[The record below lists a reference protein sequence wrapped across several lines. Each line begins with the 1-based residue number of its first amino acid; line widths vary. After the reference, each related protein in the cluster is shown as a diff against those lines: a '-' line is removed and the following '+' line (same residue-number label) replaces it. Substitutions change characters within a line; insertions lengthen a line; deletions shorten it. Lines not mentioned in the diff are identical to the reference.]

1 MKPMLFF
8 IILGL
13 LAGTFLFYR
22 IQPLS
27 ATVRI
32 NGTTFIV
39 ELAIT
44 GKEIEKGLLEMLKE
58 TKSDF
63 GLDDIKEIIYNEDG
77 QDSLTDVIAMFDT
90 GQGAAELQN
99 VLELVNDAWN
109 YFLHKVIGGL
119 SPAEK
124 LLEHHQAHQ

>member
-1 MKPMLFF
+1 MQIESKQQ
-8 IILGL
+8 ILE
-13 LAGTFLFYR
+13 R
-22 IQPLS
+22 
-27 ATVRI
+27 RKE
-32 NGTTFIV
+32 V
-39 ELAIT
+39 E
-44 GKEIEKGLLEMLKE
+44 KELLEMLKQ

-109 YFLHKVIGGL
+109 YFPHKIIGGL

-124 LLEHHQAHQ
+124 LLEYQNRTKK

>member
-1 MKPMLFF
+1 MEIETKQQIFE
-8 IILGL
+8 
-13 LAGTFLFYR
+13 R
-22 IQPLS
+22 
-27 ATVRI
+27 R
-32 NGTTFIV
+32 
-39 ELAIT
+39 
-44 GKEIEKGLLEMLKE
+44 KEIEKGLLEMLKE

-99 VLELVNDAWN
+99 VLELVNDEWN

>member
-1 MKPMLFF
+1 MEIENKSQ
-8 IILGL
+8 ILQ
-13 LAGTFLFYR
+13 R
-22 IQPLS
+22 
-27 ATVRI
+27 RR
-32 NGTTFIV
+32 
-39 ELAIT
+39 
-44 GKEIEKGLLEMLKE
+44 EIEKELLDMLKE

-109 YFLHKVIGGL
+109 YFPHKVIGGL

-124 LLEHHQAHQ
+124 LLEYHEQHGQSHSKRKPRRRS